1 MPQMPRRV
9 HYDAAKEVAGDRN
22 MTFIEPVAVNNYT
35 LFQLIAPY
43 PKETLDYTASA
54 NRGGAD
60 RRQINEIYVLLWIA
74 RP

>member
-43 PKETLDYTASA
+43 QK
-54 NRGGAD
+54 R
-60 RRQINEIYVLLWIA
+60 LWIT
-74 RP
+74 RFGQSR

>member
-1 MPQMPRRV
+1 
-9 HYDAAKEVAGDRN
+9 

-43 PKETLDYTASA
+43 AKETLDYTASA
-54 NRGGAD
+54 NRRGAD
-60 RRQINEIYVLLWIA
+60 GRQINEIYVLLWIA

>member
-43 PKETLDYTASA
+43 PKETLDYTGFGQS
-54 NRGGAD
+54 R
-60 RRQINEIYVLLWIA
+60 
-74 RP
+74 